1 MLTAD
6 GSDDEV
12 SPEGLKDN
20 QVMPPLPIAGPPEN
34 PDEEVPEPAPNP
46 KDTIIEDELFASD
59 KSKRGEKYERS
70 EGKVEGG
77 KL

>member
-34 PDEEVPEPAPNP
+34 PNEEVPEPAPNP
-46 KDTIIEDELFASD
+46 TDTI
-59 KSKRGEKYERS
+59 KS
-70 EGKVEGG
+70 
-77 KL
+77 

>member
-1 MLTAD
+1 MTAD

-20 QVMPPLPIAGPPEN
+20 QVMPPLPIAGPLKN

-46 KDTIIEDELFASD
+46 TDTIIEDELT
-59 KSKRGEKYERS
+59 KVRGGKVGEK
-70 EGKVEGG
+70 
-77 KL
+77 